1 MRDVYRRLSIF
12 ADADIIVIKKNLSQI
27 MRLIEVGF
35 FFFANTFVDT
45 MSLPAAHG
53 QLLR

>member
-35 FFFANTFVDT
+35 FFANTFVDT